1 MKERRKNASGRR
13 RVIDYWRDRN
23 PYTWKAA
30 AGITLLTAL
39 LITTG
44 MQIQAWRE
52 SAERSALIAAGQETL
67 ATCERRIVSVR
78 DYFGNQAAER
88 AEVVEEVKRLTDET
102 LRIQKETLSLLLRRA
117 PVTDRIARKVEQIDV
132 KATKAAVAATD
143 AKVEAT
149 RAAAALE
156 ASTPVTPKAA
166 GEINDAVRAINR
178 SHK

>member
-1 MKERRKNASGRR
+1 MTKERRSKRGRR
-13 RVIDYWRDRN
+13 MVDYWRQRK
-23 PYTWKAA
+23 PYTWKAFS
-30 AGITLLTAL
+30 GITMLVVL
-39 LITTG
+39 LIFTG

-52 SAERSALIAAGQETL
+52 SSERSALLAAGQETL
-67 ATCERRIVSVR
+67 ATCERRIISVR
-78 DYFGNQAAER
+78 DYFGGQAEER
-88 AEVVEEVKRLTDET
+88 AAVVEEVKRLADET
-102 LRIQKETLSLLLRRA
+102 LQIQKETLSLLHRRA

-149 RAAAALE
+149 RAATALE

>member
-1 MKERRKNASGRR
+1 MTKERRSKRGRR
-13 RVIDYWRDRN
+13 MVDYWRQRK
-23 PYTWKAA
+23 PYTWKAVS
-30 AGITLLTAL
+30 GITMLVVL
-39 LITTG
+39 LIVTG

-52 SAERSALIAAGQETL
+52 SAERSALIASGQETL
-67 ATCERRIVSVR
+67 ATCERRIISVR

-88 AEVVEEVKRLTDET
+88 AEVVEEVKRLADET
-102 LRIQKETLSLLLRRA
+102 LQIQKETLSLLHRRA

-143 AKVEAT
+143 AKVEAA
-149 RAAAALE
+149 RAATALE

>member
-1 MKERRKNASGRR
+1 MIKYWRRRK
-13 RVIDYWRDRN
+13 
-23 PYTWKAA
+23 PYTWKAVS
-30 AGITLLTAL
+30 GITMLVVL
-39 LITTG
+39 LIFAG

-52 SAERSALIAAGQETL
+52 SAERSALIAASQQTL
-67 ATCERRIVSVR
+67 ATCERRIISVR
-78 DYFGNQAAER
+78 DYFGGQAEER
-88 AEVVEEVKRLTDET
+88 AAVVEEVKRLADET
-102 LRIQKETLSLLLRRA
+102 LQIQKETLSLLRRRA

-149 RAAAALE
+149 RAATALE
-156 ASTPVTPKAA
+156 ANTPVTPKAA